1 MNVLIFWVC
10 HTNTQQLTTWADSSP
25 HCHRMMFFGLIQLIA
40 LQKSSEFLIEKQTYK
55 CNKLT
60 SATNSEAA
68 RTRTRRSTS
77 FVGAFG
83 TGKYLMIFFLRNL
96 NIRYRR

>member
-10 HTNTQQLTTWADSSP
+10 HTNTQQLTTWADTSP
-25 HCHRMMFFGLIQLIA
+25 HYHSMMFFGLIQLIA

-60 SATNSEAA
+60 SATNLQVQQTPKPLAQEPAEVPPLLVHSE
-68 RTRTRRSTS
+68 
-77 FVGAFG
+77 
-83 TGKYLMIFFLRNL
+83 LE
-96 NIRYRR
+96 NI